1 MKDAKLEI
9 AYVGHKSLH
18 WEAITDVN
26 AVMGPNRLEYVQNE
40 NSKAANAGALLSS
53 LRPFGAAVANNS
65 IKYYTHSS
73 NSDYQALQAFYNMR
87 FLHNNGTFQASYTYS
102 KLLSDS
108 QQIDSPPFNVDAY
121 SLHSSWGPDILN
133 HPQLFSANVAYD
145 LPSLQNKSTLVRA
158 TLGGWQTAAIVA
170 VASGPSISTLL
181 NGVQG
186 LADPAGVGIGNAAN
200 VDRPDR
206 VAGQPCHT
214 SGMSSQQFINP
225 NMFTVN
231 GYQLGKV
238 GTAGIG
244 TCLGPNTRNV
254 DFSLHKN
261 FKITERV
268 SAQFRMEFFNLFNH
282 PLYSAQ
288 DVINNQTLGFNSIVY
303 GDANGKVVTPNAQ
316 GVLVGATQI
325 LSAVPNPGSNFGRTL
340 DVREN
345 GFRQIQYA
353 LKINF

>member
-1 MKDAKLEI
+1 
-9 AYVGHKSLH
+9 
-18 WEAITDVN
+18 
-26 AVMGPNRLEYVQNE
+26 
-40 NSKAANAGALLSS
+40 LLS
-53 LRPFGAAVANNS
+53 N
-65 IKYYTHSS
+65 
-73 NSDYQALQAFYNMR
+73 
-87 FLHNNGTFQASYTYS
+87 
-102 KLLSDS
+102 S

-121 SLHSSWGPDILN
+121 NLHSSWGPDILN

-158 TLGGWQTAAIVA
+158 TLGGWQTAGILTL
-170 VASGPSISTLL
+170 ASGPSISTLL

-186 LADPAGVGIGNAAN
+186 LGDPAGVGNGSATAVN
-200 VDRPDR
+200 RPDR
-206 VAGQPCHT
+206 VLSQPCHT
-214 SGMSSQQFINP
+214 SGMSSQQFMNP

-238 GTAGIG
+238 GNAGIG

-261 FKITERV
+261 FKITERI
-268 SAQFRMEFFNLFNH
+268 STQFRMEFFNLFNH

-288 DVINNQTLGFNSIVY
+288 DVINNQTLGFNAPIF
-303 GDANGKVVTPNAQ
+303 GDASGNPVPKDAKGNQILTT
-316 GVLVGATQI
+316 ATQI
-325 LSAVPNPGSNFGRTL
+325 LSATPNPGTNFGRTL
-340 DVREN
+340 SVREN